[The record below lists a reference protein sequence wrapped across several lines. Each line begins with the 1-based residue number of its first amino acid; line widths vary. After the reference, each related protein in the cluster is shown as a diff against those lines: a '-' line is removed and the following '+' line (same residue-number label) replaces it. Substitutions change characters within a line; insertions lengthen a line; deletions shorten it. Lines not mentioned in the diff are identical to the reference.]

1 MYLLLDRQM
10 CDSQCGIYMDVE
22 SDEHTAS
29 AIPKFCGSS
38 LIDVNGRFERER
50 EREKG
55 KKKKEEATFTRFFL
69 PLIVTIC
76 RNFPPMNNHITEI
89 ASFFD
94 PVRILNKSWNLR
106 SSIPSQYLSSYRI
119 SVIADIRRSC
129 IKIKFR
135 DVYTYTLVLF
145 EAKICFEEADF
156 AALRYDYILIYLFW
170 FYAIA
175 SLLWNLID
183 INFKISA

>member
-119 SVIADIRRSC
+119 SVIADIRRSY
-129 IKIKFR
+129 IKIKWFR

-145 EAKICFEEADF
+145 ETKIKRRS
-156 AALRYDYILIYLFW
+156 ALKKQILQPYDTIISSFIYFD
-170 FYAIA
+170 
-175 SLLWNLID
+175 SMLLLRSYEI
-183 INFKISA
+183 